1 MVETRHATWPLRDE
15 FLKWRKNTRR
25 NCFRKEIRENIN
37 SPCILP
43 GYGGACAQV
52 ELPTSANRAA
62 LHFRSPPLTSR
73 DRDARAT
80 RDSQERATSEEA
92 PAERAVVGVA
102 VVA

>member
-1 MVETRHATWPLRDE
+1 MAQKHTSKLFQEI
-15 FLKWRKNTRR
+15 NTR
-25 NCFRKEIRENIN
+25 KKIN

-43 GYGGACAQV
+43 GYGGECAQV

>member
-1 MVETRHATWPLRDE
+1 M
-15 FLKWRKNTRR
+15 
-25 NCFRKEIRENIN
+25 RENIN

-43 GYGGACAQV
+43 GYDDACEQV

-62 LHFRSPPLTSR
+62 LHFRSPLLTSR

-92 PAERAVVGVA
+92 PAERAVAGVV
-102 VVA
+102 VVASRSAGGEAGGAMEG